1 MSIAPLNSTEIAD
14 VCAEIAAT
22 AIGLPVQRV
31 VQPDEHTVVLDLRGR
46 GLLLSTA
53 PRAGRLHLLRGKPSG
68 TGEQPPAFCM
78 LMRKYLEGARLTA
91 ITAIAGERA
100 VELSFERADGERAL
114 RLFLFG
120 RASQLQL
127 VADGRVLGHI
137 GPAQQIYVE
146 LPAPRALDTTPS
158 SRFASQSPSPEI
170 EALFTEGL
178 LAADDEARRSEALQR
193 LATEAKRL
201 RRLHDALVK
210 DLDRMT
216 EVPRLRKEADLLLA
230 LASHQPSGQASIEL
244 EDLIDGSPGD
254 PPLTITLDP
263 SLSAVENAQ
272 RRYKHS
278 RRLERGRVAL
288 SARVDTVAAELA
300 RVEADQQRIQDGGD
314 VAAPLPQA
322 KPTRTQQSG
331 SRAPQ
336 KRVPYRAFRSQRGV
350 PILVGRGAEKN
361 DELTFKVARG
371 NDWWLHTRDAA
382 GAHVVVVTDGR
393 PIDEATLL
401 DAATLAVHFS
411 SLRDEAQVDVSYTQ
425 KKSVKKPPKSK
436 PGLVSVAGAKT
447 IRVRMERDRLTRL
460 LATLQ
465 DDA

>member
-14 VCAEIAAT
+14 VCAEVAAT

-78 LMRKYLEGARLTA
+78 LLRKYLEGARLTA

-100 VELSFERADGERAL
+100 VELGFERADGERAL

-127 VADGRVLGHI
+127 IVDARVLGHI
-137 GPAQQIYVE
+137 GPAQQVYAE
-146 LPAPRALDTTPS
+146 LPPPRVLDATPT
-158 SRFASQSPSPEI
+158 SRFVSTAPSPEI

-178 LAADDEARRSEALQR
+178 LAVDDEARRREALQR
-193 LATEAKRL
+193 LGTEAKRL

-210 DLDRMT
+210 DLDRMI

-230 LASHQPSGQASIEL
+230 LASHQPSGHATIEL
-244 EDLIDGSPGD
+244 EDLVDGG

-263 SLSAVENAQ
+263 SLSAVDNAQ

-278 RRLERGRVAL
+278 RRLERGRLAL

-300 RVEADQQRIQDGGD
+300 RVEADLQRIADGGD
-314 VAAPLPQA
+314 VTTPLPQP
-322 KPTRTQQSG
+322 KPQRGPQSAG
-331 SRAPQ
+331 RAPQ
-336 KRVPYRAFRSQRGV
+336 KRAPYRAFRSQRGV

-371 NDWWLHTRDAA
+371 NDWWMHTRDAA

-425 KKSVKKPPKSK
+425 RKSVKKPPKSK

-447 IRVRMERDRLTRL
+447 IRVRMEADRLTRL

>member
-1 MSIAPLNSTEIAD
+1 MSIAPLHSTEIAE
-14 VCAEIAAT
+14 VCAEIAAH
-22 AIGLPVQRV
+22 AMGLPVQRV

-53 PRAGRLHLLRGKPSG
+53 PRAGRLHLLLGKPSG

-78 LMRKYLEGARLTA
+78 LLRKYLEGARLTA
-91 ITAIAGERA
+91 VHAIAGERA
-100 VELSFERADGERAL
+100 VELSFERADGARSL

-127 VADGRVLGHI
+127 VVDDRVLGHI
-137 GPAQQIYVE
+137 GPARQVYAE
-146 LPAPRALDTTPS
+146 LPPPRTLETIPS
-158 SRFASQSPSPEI
+158 SRFSSQSPSPEI

-178 LAADDEARRSEALQR
+178 LAADDEARRREALQR
-193 LATEAKRL
+193 LGVEAKRV

-230 LASHQPSGQASIEL
+230 LASHQSSGHASIEL
-244 EDLIDGSPGD
+244 EDLIDGGA
-254 PPLTITLDP
+254 PLTITLDP
-263 SLSAVENAQ
+263 SLSAVDNAQ

-288 SARVDTVAAELA
+288 KARVDTVAAELA
-300 RVEADQQRIQDGGD
+300 RIEADQQRIQNGGD
-314 VAAPLPQA
+314 VAAPLPHA
-322 KPTRTQQSG
+322 KPQRAPSQG
-331 SRAPQ
+331 SRTPQ
-336 KRVPYRAFRSQRGV
+336 RRAPYRAFRSQRGV

-393 PIDEATLL
+393 PLDEATLL

-447 IRVRMERDRLTRL
+447 IRVRMETDRLTRL